1 LNLALLVCAAVI
13 LLPLIWMT
21 CAALKTGSDLFSYTF
36 LPWDHLNRLT
46 FANFQQLFTGESFG
60 RWFINS
66 LFLASAQTVLMVLLS
81 SLGGF
86 ALAKYQFPGRRA
98 VMLLMLGTLLLP
110 AQVLLP
116 SEYELMY
123 HLGWIDSFASIL
135 IPGAVSVF
143 GLLLFRQA
151 IRHVP
156 DELLQS
162 ARLDG
167 CSELRLWW
175 QIVLPIVRPTSAA
188 FTLVSFLTTWNSFLW
203 PQIMLQD
210 PAKYT
215 LPIAL
220 ANLMGLPQFG
230 ADYGVLMAATLLGIV
245 PVAILFFALQ
255 QDFIEGLASGAVKA

>member
-1 LNLALLVCAAVI
+1 
-13 LLPLIWMT
+13 MT